1 MFYQII
7 KLYSINWP
15 NFIVWLNLF
24 LETLS
29 NICIVFLCFPRCNV
43 KNFETDLIFLMKPF
57 STQPKSQ
64 DKKLNILRTKRT
76 FKVRKKNF
84 FVTFKGLSVAKNCL
98 RPESAPLII
107 TLENNKF
114 IPSFCDVKNLN
125 RVFQQ

>member
-84 FVTFKGLSVAKNCL
+84 SSLLKDFQLPKIVLDL
-98 RPESAPLII
+98 RVRL
-107 TLENNKF
+107 
-114 IPSFCDVKNLN
+114 
-125 RVFQQ
+125 